1 MCIDN
6 LAMFY
11 LRDITETGQVRD
23 SAVYSWGKQ
32 WKEWHGIIVY
42 IFVLINN
49 QLWIIFLAIRAYLEE
64 QDFGEMLLTT
74 WHSST

>member
-32 WKEWHGIIVY
+32 
-42 IFVLINN
+42 
-49 QLWIIFLAIRAYLEE
+49 
-64 QDFGEMLLTT
+64 
-74 WHSST
+74 